1 MAEYDAQILSF
12 LIVSIIFCLLTFEI
26 EYFIISHTATN
37 TTAMLIKIAFHGN
50 TKLIG
55 ALPIENAEKIANTPR
70 PPRGIPIIKDFM
82 PYIRLSRR
90 IIRLNSFFVI
100 PIDLSDANSLLLNCI
115 LVEIVLKIFV
125 IPISEI
131 TPMKPVSYTHLT
143 LPTKLEV

>member
-55 ALPIENAEKIANTPR
+55 TFPFENAEKIANTPAM
-70 PPRGIPIIKDFM
+70 PRGIPISKDFM

-90 IIRLNSFFVI
+90 IIRLNYFFVI

-115 LVEIVLKIFV
+115 LVEIVLKMFV
-125 IPISEI
+125 SPMSEI
-131 TPMKPVSYTHLT
+131 TPMKP
-143 LPTKLEV
+143 